1 MKKICHIFLILLFI
15 FFIVGCKTPDG
26 PPRDDSGDL
35 EQQQNPSEPQ
45 ESEDPDNKENQDD
58 NKNQSSINN
67 QENTE
72 NREEEIE
79 ELYIEE
85 YDNEI
90 IVGEGNYEEFYKRT
104 SNKEKLILKVKK
116 TYILDPDY
124 YSKEYYEQ
132 IKDDYPMIVEYV
144 VTFDGEVYKVK
155 SSSEIE
161 KIYKYLKYSV
171 APLNHRDD
179 LRVAMTY
186 LFTNDE
192 YMTYELYERYS
203 LSSQW
208 EDVLKAFSSYLFV
221 FKVSQ
226 VITYERSNF
235 LNINYTY
242 DKNIAMSKEKE
253 QELFYY
259 LDNLMWGQ
267 LENVN
272 SNNYT
277 PSGNIINLS
286 TLRTVKHTVFEDS
299 PLELNKEYQLDYVID
314 IDNSV
319 VNLIFKDNGETVY
332 SIFADSESLKLK
344 ELLEELNI
352 DFRYTYI
359 EPSNYYGTIS
369 DDYIVNVEMD
379 EDNITFIF
387 KYKLEMIE
395 INGKYKVFGNKLLCE
410 LDMDIPGDGYYSM
423 ETYLFTYTINEEGI
437 EHHTPYAREWFK
449 DFSYYTTKIILKKIQ
464 E

>member
-259 LDNLMWGQ
+259 LDNLMW
-267 LENVN
+267 
-272 SNNYT
+272 
-277 PSGNIINLS
+277 
-286 TLRTVKHTVFEDS
+286 
-299 PLELNKEYQLDYVID
+299 
-314 IDNSV
+314 
-319 VNLIFKDNGETVY
+319 
-332 SIFADSESLKLK
+332 A
-344 ELLEELNI
+344 
-352 DFRYTYI
+352 
-359 EPSNYYGTIS
+359 
-369 DDYIVNVEMD
+369 
-379 EDNITFIF
+379 
-387 KYKLEMIE
+387 
-395 INGKYKVFGNKLLCE
+395 
-410 LDMDIPGDGYYSM
+410 
-423 ETYLFTYTINEEGI
+423 
-437 EHHTPYAREWFK
+437 
-449 DFSYYTTKIILKKIQ
+449 
-464 E
+464 